1 MTRWSAVTLIRVY
14 LDPVVVSRS
23 AKCFYNK
30 MVKYWALKG
39 RCEIVSS
46 CRSVR
51 PRMCNIWSSLKYAAG
66 NLGLTYNGHWI
77 FQPPTAYLG
86 DEQMLQIL
94 GRGHSVPTVTELIFV
109 RAQYLILGRGHSVPT
124 VRIDI
129 CESTVLN
136 HFAIKAF
143 CSLWNDNWIQ
153 LSFQLSFH
161 EE

>member
-1 MTRWSAVTLIRVY
+1 LSFHEVQNAFITKWLSTELSRVGVRLSAVVVPSDLGCVTSDRLSNMQ
-14 LDPVVVSRS
+14 PV
-23 AKCFYNK
+23 
-30 MVKYWALKG
+30 
-39 RCEIVSS
+39 
-46 CRSVR
+46 
-51 PRMCNIWSSLKYAAG
+51 AG

-143 CSLWNDNWIQ
+143 CSLWNDNWI
-153 LSFQLSFH
+153 LCGTTTGSSCRSSCRSTKSKMPL
-161 EE
+161 